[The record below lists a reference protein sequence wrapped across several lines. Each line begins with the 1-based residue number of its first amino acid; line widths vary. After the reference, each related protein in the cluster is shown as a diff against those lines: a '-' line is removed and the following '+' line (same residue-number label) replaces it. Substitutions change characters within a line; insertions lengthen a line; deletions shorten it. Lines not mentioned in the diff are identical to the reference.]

1 MNTFDID
8 YTLGIFPILLKYI
21 NITISMALIATAI
34 ALVIAILI
42 AIVKTY
48 KLKVLTNIFDV
59 YISFFRGTPLLVQL
73 FLLYYGFP
81 QIFPVLSSMDA
92 FTASVVGLSLH
103 FSAYMAEAIR
113 GAISSIPKGQFE
125 AANSLGMTKTQTF
138 IYIILPQAIR
148 VAVPSLMNN
157 FIDLVKSTSLAF
169 TLGVPEIMAKAQL
182 EASSSFKYFESF
194 LAVAIVYW
202 ILVLSF
208 EYLQKRFENNL
219 NKAYLNS

>member
-1 MNTFDID
+1 MNAFDVD

-21 NITISMALIATAI
+21 DITLSMAFLSTAI
-34 ALVIAILI
+34 ALFIAILI
-42 AIVKTY
+42 AVIKTFNI
-48 KLKVLTNIFDV
+48 KVLSQIADV

-73 FLLYYGFP
+73 FLLYYGLP
-81 QIFPVLSSMDA
+81 QIFPSFSSMDA
-92 FTASVVGLSLH
+92 YAASVLGLSLH

-113 GAISSIPKGQFE
+113 GAISSIDKGQFE
-125 AANSLGMTKTQTF
+125 AAESLGMSQTQTF

-148 VAVPSLMNN
+148 VAIPSLMNN

-194 LAVAIVYW
+194 LAVALVYW
-202 ILVLSF
+202 ALVISF
-208 EYLQKRFENNL
+208 GYLQRKLEKRL
-219 NKAYLNS
+219 NKAYSI

>member
-8 YTLGIFPILLKYI
+8 YTLGIFPILLKYVD
-21 NITISMALIATAI
+21 ITLSMAFISTAI

-42 AIVKTY
+42 AIIKTFNT
-48 KLKVLTNIFDV
+48 KVLSQIADV

-73 FLLYYGFP
+73 FLLYYGLP
-81 QIFPVLSSMDA
+81 QIFPSFSSLDA
-92 FTASVVGLSLH
+92 YTASILGLSLH

-113 GAISSIPKGQFE
+113 GAISSIEKGQFE
-125 AANSLGMTKTQTF
+125 AAESLGMSQPQTF

-148 VAVPSLMNN
+148 VAIPSLMNN
-157 FIDLVKSTSLAF
+157 FIDLLKSTSLAF

-194 LAVAIVYW
+194 LAVALVYW
-202 ILVLSF
+202 ALVVSF
-208 EYLQKRFENNL
+208 GYLQRKLEKRL
-219 NKAYLNS
+219 NKAY

>member
-1 MNTFDID
+1 MNTFDVD

-21 NITISMALIATAI
+21 DITISMALISTAI

-42 AIVKTY
+42 AIIKTY
-48 KLKVLTNIFDV
+48 NIKVLSQISDV

-73 FLLYYGFP
+73 FLLYYGLPQLFP
-81 QIFPVLSSMDA
+81 SFSSMDA
-92 FTASVVGLSLH
+92 YAASVLGLSLH

-113 GAISSIPKGQFE
+113 GAITSIDKGQFE
-125 AANSLGMTKTQTF
+125 AANSLGMSQTQTF
-138 IYIILPQAIR
+138 RFIILPQAIR
-148 VAVPSLMNN
+148 VAIPSLMNN

-202 ILVLSF
+202 VLVISF
-208 EYLQKRFENNL
+208 SYLQKKLENRL
-219 NKAYLNS
+219 NKAYSK

>member
-1 MNTFDID
+1 MNAFDID

-21 NITISMALIATAI
+21 DITISMGLISGALALVVAVLIA
-34 ALVIAILI
+34 VIKI
-42 AIVKTY
+42 Y
-48 KLKVLTNIFDV
+48 ELKGLSQLADI

-73 FLLYYGFP
+73 FLLYYGLPQLFP
-81 QIFPVLSSMDA
+81 SFSSLDA
-92 FTASVVGLSLH
+92 YTASIIGLSLH

-113 GAISSIPKGQFE
+113 GAISSIDKGQFE
-125 AANSLGMTKTQTF
+125 AAESLGLSKTQSF
-138 IYIILPQAIR
+138 IKIILPQAFR

-157 FIDLVKSTSLAF
+157 FIDLLKSTSLAF

-202 ILVLSF
+202 VMVLIF
-208 EYLQKRFENNL
+208 EYLQKKYE
-219 NKAYLNS
+219 KYLNRAY

>member
-8 YTLGIFPILLKYI
+8 YTLGIFPILLKYVD
-21 NITISMALIATAI
+21 ITLSMAFISTAI

-42 AIVKTY
+42 AIIKTFNT
-48 KLKVLTNIFDV
+48 KVLSQIADV

-73 FLLYYGFP
+73 FLLYYGLP
-81 QIFPVLSSMDA
+81 QIFPSFSSLDA
-92 FTASVVGLSLH
+92 YTASILGLSLH

-113 GAISSIPKGQFE
+113 GAISSIEKGQFE
-125 AANSLGMTKTQTF
+125 AAESLGMSQTQTF

-148 VAVPSLMNN
+148 VAIPSLMNN
-157 FIDLVKSTSLAF
+157 FIDLLKSTSLAF

-194 LAVAIVYW
+194 LAVALVYW
-202 ILVLSF
+202 ALVVSF
-208 EYLQKRFENNL
+208 GYLQRKLEKRL
-219 NKAYLNS
+219 NKAYSI